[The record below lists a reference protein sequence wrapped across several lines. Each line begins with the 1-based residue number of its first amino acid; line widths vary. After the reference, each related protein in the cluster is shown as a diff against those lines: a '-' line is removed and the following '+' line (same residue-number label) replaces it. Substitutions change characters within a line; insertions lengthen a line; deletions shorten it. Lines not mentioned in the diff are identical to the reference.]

1 MNYQITKIETKL
13 NRPKIAEKEIVWFNP
28 SFSKNVSIN
37 VGKYFLL
44 LIQKHFSSNHKYHQ
58 IFNKN
63 NVEISYS
70 YTPNIK
76 PVINIRNKE
85 VIAKMK
91 TQEINSNY
99 INKPQCDFPANAK
112 LRA

>member
-13 NRPKIAEKEIVWFNP
+13 NRPKIAEKEIVWINP

-37 VGKYFLL
+37 VGKCFLL
-44 LIQKHFSSNHKYHQ
+44 LIQKRFSSNLKYHQ

-70 YTPNIK
+70 YTLNIK

-91 TQEINSNY
+91 TQEINL
-99 INKPQCDFPANAK
+99 II
-112 LRA
+112 